1 MTVPAATRAPASPAA
16 VWGALVVVYVVWGST
31 YLAIRV
37 IVRDM
42 PPLLAMGARFL
53 VAGLVLAAIIAARK
67 GTGALRVDRRQLGSA
82 GLVGVLLLLGGNGMV
97 AVGEQTVPSGLAALI
112 VSATPLWI
120 VLLRLSTGDRP
131 RAITILGTFLGFA
144 GIAVLARPGSVA
156 EDVELWGILLV
167 IAATMSWSVGAFSTP
182 RLPMPVNPFVATTY
196 EMLLGG
202 AAMVLVGSARGEWRG
217 FDPSAVSL
225 DSWLWLG
232 YLVTIGSLAAFSA
245 FVWLLGNAPLS
256 LVATY
261 AYVNPVVAVAL
272 GALVLDESITTAV
285 VVGGLIVVAGVAL
298 VVTQERPRRATPAPT
313 PEEPPLVPA
322 ERVT

>member
-1 MTVPAATRAPASPAA
+1 MTAPSTTRLPASPAA
-16 VWGALVVVYVVWGST
+16 VWGALVVVYLVWGST

-42 PPLLAMGARFL
+42 PPLLAMGTRFL
-53 VAGLVLAAIIAARK
+53 VAGLILAALVAARS
-67 GTGALRVDRRQLGSA
+67 GVGALRVERRQLGSA
-82 GLVGVLLLLGGNGMV
+82 AVVGMLLLLGGNGMV

-131 RAITILGTFLGFA
+131 RAVTILGTLLGFA
-144 GIAVLARPGSVA
+144 GIAVLARPGSV
-156 EDVELWGILLV
+156 EEHVELWGIIVV
-167 IAATMSWSVGAFSTP
+167 IAATVSWAVGAFSTP
-182 RLPMPVNPFVATTY
+182 RLQMPANPFVATTY
-196 EMLLGG
+196 EMLAGG
-202 AAMVLVGSARGEWRG
+202 AAMILVGSARGEWRG

-225 DSWLWLG
+225 DSWLWLV
-232 YLVTIGSLAAFSA
+232 YLITAGSLAAFSA

-261 AYVNPVVAVAL
+261 AYVNPVVAVLL
-272 GALVLDESITTAV
+272 GALVLDESVTAAV

-298 VVTQERPRRATPAPT
+298 VVTQERPRRATPT
-313 PEEPPLVPA
+313 PEQPPLVPA
-322 ERVT
+322 ERPS